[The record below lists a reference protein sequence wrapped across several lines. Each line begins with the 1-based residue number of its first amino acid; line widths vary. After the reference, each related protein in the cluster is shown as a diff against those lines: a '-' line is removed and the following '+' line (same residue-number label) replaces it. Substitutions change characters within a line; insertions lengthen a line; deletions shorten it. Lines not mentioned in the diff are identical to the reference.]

1 VTGRERVEGEGRR
14 DWAAWAERESGPRVN
29 KERKG
34 ERERWAA
41 GEKLGQAGPRER
53 GGRQE
58 EGLILFYFSFFL
70 FKSFSTSFQTFLKS
84 NLLHFYNLFFINY
97 FKDF

>member
-1 VTGRERVEGEGRR
+1 
-14 DWAAWAERESGPRVN
+14 VN

-58 EGLILFYFSFFL
+58 EGLILFYFSFFFSNPFQQV
-70 FKSFSTSFQTFLKS
+70 FKPF
-84 NLLHFYNLFFINY
+84 
-97 FKDF
+97 